1 MSEMPGGRRRTRR
14 AARRCREAAESAAAT
29 EVPVERA
36 ELAEKILALLRAEAA
51 TGDLEREIEAL
62 RQVLAEVLLAE
73 PDPRRLVS
81 HVARLIDVEVRAL
94 RAQRLLAGRKA
105 DDLAGALTQLLVELG
120 LGEGGEVG

>member
-1 MSEMPGGRRRTRR
+1 MSEMLGGRRRTSR
-14 AARRCREAAESAAAT
+14 AARRCREAAEAAAAT

-120 LGEGGEVG
+120 LGEGGEVK

>member
-1 MSEMPGGRRRTRR
+1 MSESVGVRRRARR
-14 AARRCREAAESAAAT
+14 AASQHRTVPESQEV

-36 ELAEKILALLRAEAA
+36 ELAERILALLRAEGA
-51 TGDLEREIEAL
+51 TDDLEREIEAL
-62 RQVLAEVLLAE
+62 RQVLGEVLLAE

-120 LGEGGEVG
+120 LGEGEGGR

>member
-1 MSEMPGGRRRTRR
+1 MRKSVGARRRAGP
-14 AARRCREAAESAAAT
+14 AASERQAVPVLPEG
-29 EVPVERA
+29 EVPPERA
-36 ELAEKILALLRAEAA
+36 ELAERILALLRAEAA
-51 TGDLEREIEAL
+51 ADDLEREIEAL
-62 RQVLAEVLLAE
+62 RQVLGEVLLAE

-120 LGEGGEVG
+120 LGDNGEVG

>member
-1 MSEMPGGRRRTRR
+1 VSESVGVRRRTRR
-14 AARRCREAAESAAAT
+14 AASQHRTVPESQEV

-36 ELAEKILALLRAEAA
+36 ELAERILALLRAEGA
-51 TGDLEREIEAL
+51 TDDLEREIEAL
-62 RQVLAEVLLAE
+62 RQVLGEVLLAE

-120 LGEGGEVG
+120 LGEGEGGR

>member
-1 MSEMPGGRRRTRR
+1 MPGGRRRTRR
-14 AARRCREAAESAAAT
+14 VARRCREAAESAAT

>member
-1 MSEMPGGRRRTRR
+1 MSESVGARRRTRR
-14 AARRCREAAESAAAT
+14 TASQRRTVPESQEV

-36 ELAEKILALLRAEAA
+36 ELAERILALLRAEAA
-51 TGDLEREIEAL
+51 TDDLEREIEAL
-62 RQVLAEVLLAE
+62 RQVLGEVLLAE

-120 LGEGGEVG
+120 LGEGEGGR